1 MKDTLGVEVEHYSR
15 SIGSSTTLD
24 RPFVSVRPPA
34 TKIATA
40 PIDTR
45 VCNILSIDVEDY
57 YHPTEAQNY
66 LTTDQWKQQPSRV
79 EKSMRMLL
87 EAMADARVKSTCFIL
102 GWLAERHPRLVA
114 EIAAA
119 GHEIACHSYAH
130 QLVFDLTPRQFRE
143 DTLRAVAVIEDAC
156 GITPRIYRAPSCSI
170 TRRSEWALEILA
182 ECGFTHDSSIYPVA
196 HDRYGMPG
204 SQRGAHFIN
213 TPSGPIMEVPVATA
227 DLGGGV
233 VTPVGGGA
241 YLRLF
246 PYRYTAAG
254 IRQMNSS
261 ENMPACLYVH
271 PWEFDTQQ
279 PRLIKG
285 LLGGIRTYYG
295 LNSMESKFNRL
306 IRDFRFAPLGEVVP
320 V

>member
-15 SIGSSTTLD
+15 SISPSPPDTFRPILSTT
-24 RPFVSVRPPA
+24 SGIQ
-34 TKIATA
+34 TQC
-40 PIDTR
+40 DTR

-57 YHPTEAQNY
+57 YHPTEAQRY
-66 LTTDQWKQQPSRV
+66 VTTEQWWQYPSRV
-79 EKSMRMLL
+79 EKSMRLMLD
-87 EAMADARVKSTCFIL
+87 AMAEANVKSTCFIL

-114 EIAAA
+114 EIAAE

-130 QLVFDLTPRQFRE
+130 QLVFDLTPKQFRD
-143 DTLRAVAVIEDAC
+143 DTRRAVAVIEDAC
-156 GITPRIYRAPSCSI
+156 GVTPRIYRAPSCSI
-170 TRRSEWALEILA
+170 TAKSEWALDILA
-182 ECGFTHDSSIYPVA
+182 ECGFTHDSSIYPVT

-204 SQRGAHFIN
+204 SCRQAYVVD
-213 TPSGPIMEVPVATA
+213 TPSGPITEVPVATV
-227 DLGGGV
+227 DLGGGI

-241 YLRLF
+241 YLRVF

-254 IRQMNSS
+254 IRRMNAK

-271 PWEFDTQQ
+271 PWEVDAEQ

-285 LLGGIRTYYG
+285 FLGGLRTYYG
-295 LNSMESKFNRL
+295 LTSMEQKFKRL
-306 IRDFRFAPLGEVVP
+306 IRDFRFAPLGEVFP